1 MKDLRVTYNKKT
13 LEDIA
18 FTTDPSTGKV
28 TFLTVEN
35 EQKLVQQL
43 VKLFLTPVETHLL
56 GYGTDHSLV
65 NEYSIIDA
73 LKFYN
78 DTTETD
84 NPRELIDSF
93 VVREISPYEFEIVL
107 TTKAATQ
114 ISVKVGV

>member
-1 MKDLRVTYNKKT
+1 MKDLRVTYDKKT
-13 LEDIA
+13 LGDIA
-18 FTTDPSTGKV
+18 FTTDPLTGKV

-43 VKLFLTPVETHLL
+43 VKLFLTPIETHLL
-56 GYGTDHSLV
+56 GYGIDHSMV

-78 DTTETD
+78 ETTETD

-93 VVREISPYEFEIVL
+93 TVKEVLLHEFEVTL
-107 TTKAATQ
+107 TTKATTQ
-114 ISVKVGV
+114 VSVKIGV